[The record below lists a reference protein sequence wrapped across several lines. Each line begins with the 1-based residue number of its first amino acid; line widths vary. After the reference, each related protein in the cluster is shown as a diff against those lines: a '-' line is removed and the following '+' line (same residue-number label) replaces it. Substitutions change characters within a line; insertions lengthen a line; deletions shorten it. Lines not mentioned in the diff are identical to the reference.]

1 MSETLSALFQQSSG
15 EAIDVGGRAAQPI
28 FVMKLGK
35 GRQEFLVRRVKSKNA
50 PVSGLRLK
58 TTKGTIEVNGQQH
71 SEIVLWADT
80 SPQELSIIV
89 SCKSACELKAWNVWR
104 VDDLTQAWVGNAGL
118 VVEEINEGFTLRCSD
133 GVGNVDFDDFVVQ
146 IMPKSRQQ

>member
-1 MSETLSALFQQSSG
+1 MSETLSTLFQRSSG
-15 EAIDVGGRAAQPI
+15 EPIDVGGRAAQPI

-35 GRQEFLVRRVKSKNA
+35 GRQEILVRRVRSKDA
-50 PVSGLRLK
+50 PMSGLRLK
-58 TTKGTIEVNGQQH
+58 AKKGTIEVNGQQH

-89 SCKSACELKAWNVWR
+89 SCKSDCELKAWNVWR

-118 VVEEINEGFTLRCSD
+118 VVEESDEGFTLRCSD
-133 GVGNVDFDDFVVQ
+133 GVGSIDFDDFVVQ
-146 IMPKSRQQ
+146 LMLKNRQQ